1 MSYDTQPWRRRGPT
15 KRLVR
20 ASFDGRGTSAFC
32 SIVRFLFC
40 GVWLS
45 PFFFFLFSW
54 RELAILA
61 LEFWRAVACACRNLV
76 DALFQIINSEAASDP
91 RLGTRS
97 TETTFISVLPA
108 SPPAHMQF

>member
-1 MSYDTQPWRRRGPT
+1 MAGGP
-15 KRLVR
+15 LPFVP
-20 ASFDGRGTSAFC
+20 SSAFYSAGSGC
-32 SIVRFLFC
+32 R
-40 GVWLS
+40 
-45 PFFFFLFSW
+45 PFFFFFSW